1 MKKICIVFIFLCL
14 CSCYI
19 QPNKHNV
26 SKTITC
32 QKEIV
37 KENGDVL
44 LYFNHLINFIVVD
57 GKLNRRINVNEYLK
71 NNFEDEP
78 YQEYMDNLM
87 NMYTIKEEQHNAAIK
102 PYYEKD
108 KIIYP
113 HTIKDYTNLDNYTY
127 DEVPKEV
134 RTKDGK
140 AIDFELYWEY
150 INNIGMLDGFTCTL
164 KRDE

>member
-1 MKKICIVFIFLCL
+1 M
-14 CSCYI
+14 
-19 QPNKHNV
+19 

-32 QKEIV
+32 QKETII
-37 KENGDVL
+37 ENGDIL
-44 LYFNHLINFIVVD
+44 IYFNHLINYIVVD
-57 GKLNRRINVNEYLK
+57 GKLNRKIHVNEYPI
-71 NNFEDEP
+71 NINFEDE
-78 YQEYMDNLM
+78 YKNQMDYLLEIYLNKKSVEY
-87 NMYTIKEEQHNAAIK
+87 YKSSIK